1 MSHRFDVDLGNRL
14 RGIRSDL
21 CGEYGVQFMADR
33 LGILVGTWMNYE
45 RGVVVP
51 GEVILAVL
59 VETGANPAWLLSG
72 DGAKFIS
79 LSRRTRSQFLSN
91 G

>member
-72 DGAKFIS
+72 DGEKFIS
-79 LSRRTRSQFLSN
+79 LSPKNAISVSL
-91 G
+91 